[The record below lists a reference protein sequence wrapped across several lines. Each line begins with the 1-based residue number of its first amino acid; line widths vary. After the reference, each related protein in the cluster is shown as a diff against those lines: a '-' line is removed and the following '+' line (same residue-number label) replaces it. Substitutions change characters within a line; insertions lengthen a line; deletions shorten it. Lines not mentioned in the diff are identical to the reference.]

1 MRRSSLIEGH
11 VKEDQL
17 KRLVV
22 FVSVCALV
30 LVWFALASG
39 GGLAASPSA
48 APAAPGAHA
57 KAAWTYAIYDNCDN
71 SLAYTW
77 KEFTLPVLEALPA
90 SPDVNV
96 VVMIKYRLP
105 RKGVKLIKISGHDVQ
120 VIASWPDKDFGS
132 AKTFA
137 WFLRQ
142 IHTRFPSQHLAV
154 DSCDHGYGWRY
165 CSYDAGTDHY
175 LTILKLRTAIARVA
189 VPIDVLTFDCCNMA
203 DIDAVYDIGLTGL
216 VKYVVADEE
225 EVDQDGIPYDNALRP
240 LIDDP
245 SLTPEQVAND
255 TVTGW
260 GRYYRS
266 VRCQN
271 WDSLSSIDVSTVMD
285 AAPDLTA
292 WVARLHADLGQY
304 KARYQAALHHS
315 FFASESWQVD
325 LADVASRL
333 ANDPKIAD
341 TTLKTLSA
349 TVAANVRAATLNLWD
364 GSYASAFTGMTLWWG
379 TRGEWTYYR
388 GDYAKQVAFGHQT
401 GWLSFLKAY
410 NANDHSLPDLSGGFP
425 FGWPHPVDHRAKYGL
440 QDIVFTDADHG
451 WATGYD
457 NVNEEALIMRTS
469 DGGAH
474 WKVSSPSSGDCYT
487 IASLCPLDTSHAWAV
502 GSMGW
507 VDNGNQNVILH
518 SADGG
523 AHWQW
528 HQGGRPEYLE
538 STDFVNKQ
546 DGWISGTNGTLLHTT
561 DGGAHW
567 RGPHSVGNT
576 DYWSVDFTDAQHG
589 WLAGGDE
596 SSLTGV
602 LKHTATGGTTWTQHT
617 VDGAVLYAVYGASDS
632 EAWAVGGDPAGGHGV
647 ILHTTDSGATW
658 QVKDSGPSLPWLG
671 DVTFVSASEG
681 WAVGEQGAV
690 LHTTDG
696 GTTWTPVNVGATD
709 DLTSVC
715 FTSALNGWIVGDG
728 EGLLHTTD
736 GGTTW
741 TPVHVAVAGAEGGAR
756 HAKL

>member
-1 MRRSSLIEGH
+1 
-11 VKEDQL
+11 L

-39 GGLAASPSA
+39 GGLAASPGAAPLASAAAPAGSPAA
-48 APAAPGAHA
+48 APAASSSRTE
-57 KAAWTYAIYDNCDN
+57 AAWTYAIYDNGDN
-71 SLAYTW
+71 NLMYCW
-77 KEFTLPVLEALPA
+77 KQFTLPALEALPA
-90 SPDVNV
+90 NPDVNV
-96 VVMIKYRLP
+96 VVMLDYR
-105 RKGVKLIKISGHDVQ
+105 KVKQGVKLLKISGHDVQ
-120 VIASWPDKDFGS
+120 VIASWPDRDFGS
-132 AKTFA
+132 GKSFA

-142 IHTRFPSQHLAV
+142 VHTRFPSQHLAV
-154 DSCDHGYGWRY
+154 VGCDHGYGWRGF
-165 CSYDAGTDHY
+165 SWDSTSGDDNVTMS
-175 LTILKLRTAIARVA
+175 KLRAAITEAA
-189 VPIDVLTFDCCNMA
+189 VPIDILSFDACNMA
-203 DIDAVYDIGLTGL
+203 DVEAIYDIGLTGL
-216 VKYVVADEE
+216 VKYVVGSEE
-225 EVDQDGIPYDNALRP
+225 EIDQDGIPYDNALRP

-315 FFASESWQVD
+315 YYAWGSWQVD

-333 ANDPKIAD
+333 ANDPQIAD

-349 TVAANVRAATLNLWD
+349 TVAADARAATLDIWS

-379 TRGEWTYYR
+379 AGSDWPYYR
-388 GDYAKQVAFGHQT
+388 SDYAKQVAFGHQT
-401 GWLSFLKAY
+401 GWLSFLKAW
-410 NANDHSLPDLSGGFP
+410 NVGNHGLPVH
-425 FGWPHPVDHRAKYGL
+425 WPYAVDHRSQYGL
-440 QDIVFTDADHG
+440 QDVVFTDADHG
-451 WATGYD
+451 WATGY
-457 NVNEEALIMRTS
+457 NNKNNQALIMRTT

-474 WKVSSPSSGDCYT
+474 WKVSSPPAWDCYT
-487 IASLCPLDTSHAWAV
+487 ISSLSPLDTTHAWAA
-502 GSMGW
+502 GSEGISKSTI
-507 VDNGNQNVILH
+507 VRTT
-518 SADGG
+518 DGG
-523 AHWQW
+523 AHWQML
-528 HQGGRPEYLE
+528 HTGSREYLE

-567 RGPHSVGNT
+567 SGPHSVGNT